1 MIGGGSRSAG
11 SVRLQPLPPYDIS
24 IEQGATYRTTL
35 TLTGRDLTGYTA
47 RMQVRASVAS
57 PAVLLELTSS
67 PAAGITITL
76 GPPGVIDIVITAAQT
91 AAMTW
96 WVGFYDLELTWP
108 NGDVERLLKSTVTV
122 DPEVTR

>member
-1 MIGGGSRSAG
+1 MMPAT
-11 SVRLQPLPPYDIS
+11 PYNIA

-35 TLTGRDLTGYTA
+35 TLTGRDLTGCTA
-47 RMQVRASVAS
+47 RMQVRESVAS

-67 PAAGITITL
+67 PAAGITITP

-96 WVGFYDLELTWP
+96 WVGFYDLELVWP
-108 NGDVERLLKSTVTV
+108 NGDVERLLKGAVTV